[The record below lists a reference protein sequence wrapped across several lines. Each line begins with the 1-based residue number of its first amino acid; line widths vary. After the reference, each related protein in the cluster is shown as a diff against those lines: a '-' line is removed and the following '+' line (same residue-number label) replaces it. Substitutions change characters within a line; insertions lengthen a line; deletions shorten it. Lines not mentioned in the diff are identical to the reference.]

1 MDSNLY
7 LFEWINSLNKRK
19 MIRKTPQLLIVSPP
33 DLIEDDLTDE
43 EFLENPFTNNP
54 QTLQQ

>member
-1 MDSNLY
+1 
-7 LFEWINSLNKRK
+7 

>member
-7 LFEWINSLNKRK
+7 LFEWINSLNKIK